1 MKEPVITLT
10 LEEYE
15 ELRKER
21 ERLEKEHAELQRKYE
36 ASLQDYSR
44 QVEVISACTA
54 VIADLRWKLADL
66 TRRLWGKSSEKRH
79 LPEDASQ
86 LSICFESPSD
96 VNDPVAEEQKIAEK
110 SVKSENGYNRFRKSF
125 TKKITPHARKPI
137 DPSLPREEIIIPMP
151 EGLSLEGATK
161 LGEEVSEQYAV
172 SPARFY
178 VRRIIRP
185 KYRLADGRIMTAPM
199 PVMAHPHSNASE
211 SILSHI
217 ATAKYYDHLP
227 LHRQLDIFEREGIH
241 LSPSTVSNWMMAAAQ
256 RLEPV
261 YNELRELVK
270 DSYYVMADETPHP
283 VLESDRP
290 GALHRGYMWN
300 FYLPRFHTPFFE
312 YHKGRGSSGIDT
324 LLAGQVRVVQSDGFA
339 VYDEF
344 DTLPGKLHLCCWAHV
359 RRKFVEA
366 EGNDPP
372 RAGYALEQIGRLYAV
387 EEKIRIE
394 HLEGGAVVKL
404 RREES
409 YPIIK
414 GLEKWCK
421 EEYEH
426 TVEKS
431 PIAKAIFYM
440 YTRFEQLSGYV
451 NDAQFCIDNNPVERS
466 IRPLTLNRKNT
477 LFSGSHEA
485 AHAAAIFF
493 SLMGCCRENK
503 VNPKLW
509 MQDVLIRVQEKERE
523 EKNDYS
529 DLLPFNWKG

>member
-15 ELRKER
+15 ELRKEH
-21 ERLEKEHAELQRKYE
+21 ECLEKEHAELQRKYE
-36 ASLQDYSR
+36 ASLQEYSR
-44 QVEVISACTA
+44 QVEEISACTA

-79 LPEDASQ
+79 LPEDAGQ

-96 VNDPVAEEQKIAEK
+96 VNDPVAEEQKTAGK
-110 SVKSENGYNRFRKSF
+110 SVTSENGYNRFRKSF

-178 VRRIIRP
+178 VKRIIRP
-185 KYRLADGRIMTAPM
+185 KYRLADGRIITAPM

-211 SILSHI
+211 SVLAHI

-256 RLEPV
+256 RLEPI

-339 VYDEF
+339 VYDKF
-344 DTLPGKLHLCCWAHV
+344 DTLPGKLHLCCWA
-359 RRKFVEA
+359 
-366 EGNDPP
+366 
-372 RAGYALEQIGRLYAV
+372 
-387 EEKIRIE
+387 
-394 HLEGGAVVKL
+394 
-404 RREES
+404 
-409 YPIIK
+409 
-414 GLEKWCK
+414 
-421 EEYEH
+421 
-426 TVEKS
+426 
-431 PIAKAIFYM
+431 
-440 YTRFEQLSGYV
+440 GYV

-523 EKNDYS
+523 EKNDYT

>member
-36 ASLQDYSR
+36 SSLREYSR
-44 QVEVISACTA
+44 QVEEISACTA

-79 LPEDASQ
+79 LPEDAGQ

-96 VNDPVAEEQKIAEK
+96 VNDPVAEEQKTAEK
-110 SVKSENGYNRFRKSF
+110 SAKSENGYNRFRKSF

-185 KYRLADGRIMTAPM
+185 KYRLADGRIITAPM

-211 SILSHI
+211 SVLSHI

-256 RLEPV
+256 RLEPI

-283 VLESDRP
+283 YLKATDPVLFIAGICGTSICP
-290 GALHRGYMWN
+290 GFIPPSLNITRG
-300 FYLPRFHTPFFE
+300 
-312 YHKGRGSSGIDT
+312 
-324 LLAGQVRVVQSDGFA
+324 V
-339 VYDEF
+339 
-344 DTLPGKLHLCCWAHV
+344 
-359 RRKFVEA
+359 
-366 EGNDPP
+366 
-372 RAGYALEQIGRLYAV
+372 
-387 EEKIRIE
+387 
-394 HLEGGAVVKL
+394 
-404 RREES
+404 
-409 YPIIK
+409 
-414 GLEKWCK
+414 
-421 EEYEH
+421 
-426 TVEKS
+426 
-431 PIAKAIFYM
+431 
-440 YTRFEQLSGYV
+440 
-451 NDAQFCIDNNPVERS
+451 
-466 IRPLTLNRKNT
+466 
-477 LFSGSHEA
+477 
-485 AHAAAIFF
+485 AAA
-493 SLMGCCRENK
+493 E
-503 VNPKLW
+503 
-509 MQDVLIRVQEKERE
+509 
-523 EKNDYS
+523 
-529 DLLPFNWKG
+529 